1 MTIKKYYEDEFL
13 SSCTSKITA
22 ILQNEPSGIVC
33 ESTVAFA
40 EGGGQ
45 EGDTGVII
53 RENGEEIPFTYTSKF
68 GGRRLIG
75 GEFDGICVESD
86 VLHHLEASD
95 LTKFQVG
102 ESVKI
107 KINITRRAKLSS
119 YHGALHL
126 ALMGLEHS
134 RPLIADKIY
143 GCKISEDGARLD
155 FHVDDKFSA
164 QELECA
170 MKIANDY
177 IKRELKIETFPSQSE
192 PEAFFWECDG
202 RKMAC
207 GGTHFKNT
215 KFFGEIIVKRK
226 NIGKGADRMKIEIM
240 NMPNLTGFYHDENSQ
255 NSGEICEKSSEN
267 GEKFYSQN
275 SKNNKQIRTKSNDF
289 VKNSDEICKINGEK
303 FSQICLQSDE
313 IFPKVGK
320 EICAKNSKQ
329 ICFKNST
336 INAKFYKTSSNQN
349 IKICENS
356 EKNCT
361 KANDKICDKS
371 NKICSKNSDNFYPQN
386 RKQIGIK
393 ICEKFI
399 KTDEIYSQN
408 KAKFYTRNS
417 KENR

>member
-13 SSCTSKITA
+13 SGCTSKITA
-22 ILQNEPSGIVC
+22 ILQNEPGGIVC

-45 EGDTGVII
+45 EGDAGVII

-102 ESVKI
+102 EIVKI
-107 KINITRRAKLSS
+107 KINITRRAKLSC

-126 ALMGLEHS
+126 ALMGLERS

-155 FHVDDKFSA
+155 FRVDDKFSA
-164 QELECA
+164 QELEYA

-177 IKRELKIETFPSQSE
+177 IKQELKIETFPSQSE
-192 PEAFFWECDG
+192 PEALFWECDG

-207 GGTHFKNT
+207 GGTHFKNK

-226 NIGKGADRMKIEIM
+226 NIGKGADRMKIEII
-240 NMPNLTGFYHDENSQ
+240 NMPNLIGFYHDENSQ
-255 NSGEICEKSSEN
+255 NSGEICAKSSEN

-275 SKNNKQIRTKSNDF
+275 NKTNKQIRTKSNDF
-289 VKNSDEICKINGEK
+289 VKNSDEICKINGKK
-303 FSQICLQSDE
+303 FSQICLQGGE
-313 IFPKVGK
+313 ILRKDDK
-320 EICAKNSKQ
+320 EIYAKNSKQ
-329 ICFKNST
+329 ICFKNSMT
-336 INAKFYKTSSNQN
+336 NAKFYKTNSNQN
-349 IKICENS
+349 IKICE
-356 EKNCT
+356 
-361 KANDKICDKS
+361 KS
-371 NKICSKNSDNFYPQN
+371 A
-386 RKQIGIK
+386 
-393 ICEKFI
+393 

-408 KAKFYTRNS
+408 KAKFYTQNS

>member
-22 ILQNEPSGIVC
+22 ILQNEPGGIVC

-45 EGDTGVII
+45 EGDAGVII

-102 ESVKI
+102 EIVKI
-107 KINITRRAKLSS
+107 KINITRRAKLSC

-126 ALMGLEHS
+126 ALMGLERS

-155 FHVDDKFSA
+155 FRVDDKFSA
-164 QELECA
+164 QELEDA

-177 IKRELKIETFPSQSE
+177 IKQELKIETFPSQSE
-192 PEAFFWECDG
+192 PEALFWECDG

-226 NIGKGADRMKIEIM
+226 NIGKGADRMKIEII
-240 NMPNLTGFYHDENSQ
+240 NIPNLTGFYHDENSQ
-255 NSGEICEKSSEN
+255 NSGEICAKSSEN

-275 SKNNKQIRTKSNDF
+275 SKNNESNNKTNKTNKQIRAKSNNF
-289 VKNSDEICKINGEK
+289 VKNSDEICKINGKK
-303 FSQICLQSDE
+303 FSQICLQGGE

-320 EICAKNSKQ
+320 EIQDSRQ
-329 ICFKNST
+329 IYFKNST
-336 INAKFYKTSSNQN
+336 AKAKFYRTNSNQN
-349 IKICENS
+349 IKICE
-356 EKNCT
+356 
-361 KANDKICDKS
+361 KS
-371 NKICSKNSDNFYPQN
+371 A
-386 RKQIGIK
+386 
-393 ICEKFI
+393 

-408 KAKFYTRNS
+408 KAKFYIQSS

>member
-1 MTIKKYYEDEFL
+1 LFDLNFATNLKIKEMQMTIKKYYEDEFL

-22 ILQNEPSGIVC
+22 ILQNKPGGIVC

-45 EGDTGVII
+45 EGDAGVII

-164 QELECA
+164 QELEYA

-289 VKNSDEICKINGEK
+289 VKNNDEICKINGKK
-303 FSQICLQSDE
+303 FSQICLQGGE
-313 IFPKVGK
+313 ILRKVGK
-320 EICAKNSKQ
+320 EIYAKNSKQ
-329 ICFKNST
+329 ICFKNRT
-336 INAKFYKTSSNQN
+336 TNAKFYKN
-349 IKICENS
+349 IVVNFHQIRLPNS
-356 EKNCT
+356 
-361 KANDKICDKS
+361 
-371 NKICSKNSDNFYPQN
+371 
-386 RKQIGIK
+386 R
-393 ICEKFI
+393 
-399 KTDEIYSQN
+399 
-408 KAKFYTRNS
+408 
-417 KENR
+417 

>member
-1 MTIKKYYEDEFL
+1 MQMTIKKYYEDEFL

-22 ILQNEPSGIVC
+22 ILQNEPGGIVC

-45 EGDTGVII
+45 EGDAGVII

-255 NSGEICEKSSEN
+255 NSGEICAKSSEN

-303 FSQICLQSDE
+303 FSQICLQDGE
-313 IFPKVGK
+313 ILRKVGK
-320 EICAKNSKQ
+320 EIHDSRQ
-329 ICFKNST
+329 IYFKNST
-336 INAKFYKTSSNQN
+336 AKAKFYRTNSNQN
-349 IKICENS
+349 IKICE
-356 EKNCT
+356 
-361 KANDKICDKS
+361 KS
-371 NKICSKNSDNFYPQN
+371 A
-386 RKQIGIK
+386 
-393 ICEKFI
+393 

-408 KAKFYTRNS
+408 KAKFYIQSS

>member
-1 MTIKKYYEDEFL
+1 MQMTIKKYYEDEFL

-22 ILQNEPSGIVC
+22 ILQNEPGGIVC
-33 ESTVAFA
+33 ESTVAFT

-45 EGDTGVII
+45 EGDAGVII

-102 ESVKI
+102 EIVKI
-107 KINITRRAKLSS
+107 KINITRRAKLSC

-126 ALMGLEHS
+126 ALMGLERS
-134 RPLIADKIY
+134 RPLIANKIY

-155 FHVDDKFSA
+155 FRVDDKFSA
-164 QELECA
+164 QELEDA

-177 IKRELKIETFPSQSE
+177 IKQELKIETFPSQSE
-192 PEAFFWECDG
+192 PEALFWECDG

-226 NIGKGADRMKIEIM
+226 NIGKGADRMKIEII
-240 NMPNLTGFYHDENSQ
+240 NIPNLTGFYHDENSQ
-255 NSGEICEKSSEN
+255 NSGEICAKSSEN

-275 SKNNKQIRTKSNDF
+275 SKNNESNNKTNKTNKQIRAKSNNF
-289 VKNSDEICKINGEK
+289 VKNSDEICKINGKK
-303 FSQICLQSDE
+303 FSQICLQGGE

-320 EICAKNSKQ
+320 EIQDSRQ
-329 ICFKNST
+329 IYFKNST
-336 INAKFYKTSSNQN
+336 AKAKFYRTNSNQN
-349 IKICENS
+349 IKICE
-356 EKNCT
+356 
-361 KANDKICDKS
+361 KS
-371 NKICSKNSDNFYPQN
+371 A
-386 RKQIGIK
+386 
-393 ICEKFI
+393 

-408 KAKFYTRNS
+408 KAKFYIQSS

>member
-1 MTIKKYYEDEFL
+1 
-13 SSCTSKITA
+13 
-22 ILQNEPSGIVC
+22 
-33 ESTVAFA
+33 
-40 EGGGQ
+40 
-45 EGDTGVII
+45 
-53 RENGEEIPFTYTSKF
+53 
-68 GGRRLIG
+68 
-75 GEFDGICVESD
+75 
-86 VLHHLEASD
+86 
-95 LTKFQVG
+95 
-102 ESVKI
+102 
-107 KINITRRAKLSS
+107 
-119 YHGALHL
+119 
-126 ALMGLEHS
+126 MGLEHS

-164 QELECA
+164 QELEYA

-349 IKICENS
+349 IKICE
-356 EKNCT
+356 
-361 KANDKICDKS
+361 
-371 NKICSKNSDNFYPQN
+371 
-386 RKQIGIK
+386 
-393 ICEKFI
+393 KFI

>member
-22 ILQNEPSGIVC
+22 ILQNEPGGIVC

-45 EGDTGVII
+45 EGDAGVII

-95 LTKFQVG
+95 LTKF
-102 ESVKI
+102 
-107 KINITRRAKLSS
+107 KINITRRAKLSC

-126 ALMGLEHS
+126 ALMGLERS

-155 FHVDDKFSA
+155 FRVDDKFSA
-164 QELECA
+164 QELEDA

-177 IKRELKIETFPSQSE
+177 IKQELKIETFPSQSE
-192 PEAFFWECDG
+192 PEALFWECDG

-215 KFFGEIIVKRK
+215 KFFGEIIIKRK
-226 NIGKGADRMKIEIM
+226 NIGKGADRMKIEII
-240 NMPNLTGFYHDENSQ
+240 NMPNLIGFYHDENSQ
-255 NSGEICEKSSEN
+255 NSGEICAKSSEN

-275 SKNNKQIRTKSNDF
+275 SKNNESNNKTNKQIRAKSNDF
-289 VKNSDEICKINGEK
+289 VKNNDEICKINGKK
-303 FSQICLQSDE
+303 FSQICLQGGE

-329 ICFKNST
+329 ICFKNRT
-336 INAKFYKTSSNQN
+336 TNAKFYKTSSNQN
-349 IKICENS
+349 IKICE
-356 EKNCT
+356 
-361 KANDKICDKS
+361 KS
-371 NKICSKNSDNFYPQN
+371 A
-386 RKQIGIK
+386 
-393 ICEKFI
+393 

-408 KAKFYTRNS
+408 KAKFYIQSS

>member
-1 MTIKKYYEDEFL
+1 MQMTIKKYYEDEFL

-102 ESVKI
+102 EIVKI
-107 KINITRRAKLSS
+107 KINITRRAKLSC

-126 ALMGLEHS
+126 ALMGLERS

-155 FHVDDKFSA
+155 FRVDDKFSA
-164 QELECA
+164 QELEDA

-226 NIGKGADRMKIEIM
+226 NIGKGADRMKIEII
-240 NMPNLTGFYHDENSQ
+240 NMPNLIGFYHDENSQ
-255 NSGEICEKSSEN
+255 NSGEICAKSSEN

-289 VKNSDEICKINGEK
+289 VKNNDEICKINGGK
-303 FSQICLQSDE
+303 FSQICLQGGE

-320 EICAKNSKQ
+320 EIHDSRQ
-329 ICFKNST
+329 IYFKNST
-336 INAKFYKTSSNQN
+336 AKAKFYRTNSNKN
-349 IKICENS
+349 IKICE
-356 EKNCT
+356 
-361 KANDKICDKS
+361 KS
-371 NKICSKNSDNFYPQN
+371 A
-386 RKQIGIK
+386 
-393 ICEKFI
+393 

-408 KAKFYTRNS
+408 KAKFYTQNS

>member
-1 MTIKKYYEDEFL
+1 MQMTIKKYYEDEFL

-107 KINITRRAKLSS
+107 KINITRRAKLSC

-303 FSQICLQSDE
+303 FSQICLQGGE
-313 IFPKVGK
+313 ILRKVGK
-320 EICAKNSKQ
+320 EIHDSRQ
-329 ICFKNST
+329 IYFKNST
-336 INAKFYKTSSNQN
+336 AKAKFYRTNSNQN
-349 IKICENS
+349 IKICE
-356 EKNCT
+356 
-361 KANDKICDKS
+361 KS
-371 NKICSKNSDNFYPQN
+371 A
-386 RKQIGIK
+386 
-393 ICEKFI
+393 

-408 KAKFYTRNS
+408 KAKFYIQSS

>member
-102 ESVKI
+102 EIVKI
-107 KINITRRAKLSS
+107 KINITRRAKLSC

-126 ALMGLEHS
+126 ALMGLERS

-155 FHVDDKFSA
+155 FRVDDKFSA
-164 QELECA
+164 QELEDA

-177 IKRELKIETFPSQSE
+177 IKQELKIETFPSQSE

-226 NIGKGADRMKIEIM
+226 NIGKGADRMKIEII
-240 NMPNLTGFYHDENSQ
+240 NMPNLIGFYHDENSQ
-255 NSGEICEKSSEN
+255 NSGEICAKSSEN

-289 VKNSDEICKINGEK
+289 VKNNDEICKINGGK
-303 FSQICLQSDE
+303 FSQICLQGGE

-320 EICAKNSKQ
+320 EIHDSRQ
-329 ICFKNST
+329 IYFKNST
-336 INAKFYKTSSNQN
+336 AKAKFYRTNSNKN
-349 IKICENS
+349 IKICE
-356 EKNCT
+356 
-361 KANDKICDKS
+361 KS
-371 NKICSKNSDNFYPQN
+371 A
-386 RKQIGIK
+386 
-393 ICEKFI
+393 

-408 KAKFYTRNS
+408 KAKFYTQNS